1 MKKAKVSQ
9 FKQDPQNLNLGND
22 KGNAILQQS
31 IQELGAGRSILVD
44 KNGFI
49 IAGNKTA
56 QAALNEGLDDAIIVE
71 TAGDKLVV
79 VQRTDLDLSTDP
91 RAKQLA
97 IADNRVAEINL
108 EWDTE
113 ALKELATEIDLS
125 WLEIDNSFIEEL
137 EKIAE
142 ANNAEELERE
152 EGLTDEDEVPDD
164 ADIETRVKK
173 GDVWQL
179 GRHRVMCGDST
190 FIDDVDKLMDG
201 EKADMMLTDPPYGVS
216 YADKN
221 EYLNKFDK
229 GNRNQSPIKNDH
241 LSIEETA
248 ESLWYPSFS
257 NAFNSLADV
266 SCFYCFMP
274 QGGDQMMMMM
284 MMNKSGL
291 IPRHELIWLKNNH
304 VLGRTDYAYKHE
316 PIIYGWKRNG
326 THKYYGE
333 FHTSIFEFSKPLK
346 SELHPT
352 MKPIELLSQIINNSS
367 LPKQIILDLF
377 LGSGSTLIACEKTG
391 RTCYGMELSEK
402 YCDVILKRWEDFTG
416 KTAVL
421 VED

>member
-1 MKKAKVSQ
+1 M
-9 FKQDPQNLNLGND
+9 NLGND

-164 ADIETRVKK
+164 ADVETRVKK

-190 FIDDVDKLMDG
+190 VITDVDKLMDG
-201 EKADMMLTDPPYGVS
+201 KKTDMVFTDPPYGMNLDTDYS
-216 YADKN
+216 KLPSTKEEGN
-221 EYLNKFDK
+221 KKFDRIIGDDKPFDPRFILSTFDDCSEVIMFGADYYATHLPVGSWFVWDKRCDEKFDRMIGSGFELAWSKTKHKREIARFNNTLFSGESEARNKVHPTQKPVKMIEWFFERLK
-229 GNRNQSPIKNDH
+229 GNC
-241 LSIEETA
+241 
-248 ESLWYPSFS
+248 
-257 NAFNSLADV
+257 V
-266 SCFYCFMP
+266 
-274 QGGDQMMMMM
+274 
-284 MMNKSGL
+284 
-291 IPRHELIWLKNNH
+291 
-304 VLGRTDYAYKHE
+304 V
-316 PIIYGWKRNG
+316 
-326 THKYYGE
+326 
-333 FHTSIFEFSKPLK
+333 
-346 SELHPT
+346 
-352 MKPIELLSQIINNSS
+352 
-367 LPKQIILDLF
+367 DLF

-421 VED
+421 VKD